1 MRLGRAI
8 GHRAA
13 GGCRQRPTAPREFA
27 VLAGIFGAAVGLL
40 AFAKLAGEVLEG
52 ETRAFDR
59 AVLLARDQHRPA
71 AELLLPGAVWSLVA
85 HTDSHFDPE
94 ALRRYLLAY
103 QEVQPLTIDDK
114 LMMSPRSNKRT
125 FPCRPF

>member
-1 MRLGRAI
+1 MTPAAEWLIDNYHLIDMQVREI
-8 GHRAA
+8 GVDLPRGYCSQLPKLADGPFA
-13 GGCRQRPTAPREFA
+13 GLPR
-27 VLAGIFGAAVGLL
+27 VFGAA
-40 AFAKLAGEVLEG
+40 
-52 ETRAFDR
+52 
-59 AVLLARDQHRPA
+59 
-71 AELLLPGAVWSLVA
+71 WYLVV